1 MVVGAVVALL
11 AIAPMWKLVGVQ
23 IRNGSELVARGEDQR
38 FRRVDLVASRGSI
51 VDRNGVEL
59 AISVARK
66 RVAVSMVE
74 LHAEG
79 VDTPA
84 DVQQF
89 ATQLAGLLGLDA
101 AVVSERLLA
110 AEPTDPWIRIVEAVD
125 EDTARRAVTAIEESG
140 ILDAVILEDS
150 TERVHPAGE
159 SALRVIGT
167 LGPDGPGELAG
178 IEKAYDEQL
187 TGRNGKKVV
196 ELGTGGE
203 TIAGAE
209 RIVDEPVA
217 GSDVELT
224 LDRTLQHEVESI
236 LATRAA
242 EAGAVR
248 GIAIVGRPSTGEI
261 LAAGSVQ
268 RDSETGEMVLSDAP
282 IAFSNSYQAG
292 SVFKLV
298 TVAAAV
304 EAGQVDAGTTFEVP
318 STIQVEDRQ
327 FSDHDEAVGTRMM
340 TVTDIVA
347 DSSNVGII
355 KITQG
360 LGRDALHDALV
371 GFGFGRRTGIGH
383 PAESAGILPPADQ
396 WTAPDL
402 AASGIGTHQSATALQ
417 LWAAYNVIANG
428 GTYVAPRLVDSTID
442 ARGERIRL
450 PAAAPR
456 RVISEA
462 AADQVSS
469 MLQEVVKVGTGEQW
483 NLPGYSVAAKTGT
496 SRLVSETKVDDED
509 AYAWVD
515 GRFHHVAAFTGYLPA
530 ERPQVSITVILED
543 ITSGL
548 TGSTAAGPVFS
559 DLARLSIRELGIAPS
574 HPAETDAA
582 SLAGSNG
589 RVRST
594 PAAAP
599 TSTDGSASTDG
610 AGTDGASTDDD
621 DTDTADTRTGRAG
634 RSVGTAGTRTGTS
647 TGRSTSSTR
656 QGGGG

>member
-1 MVVGAVVALL
+1 MRQRLMVVGAIVSIL

-23 IRNGSELVARGEDQR
+23 VRNGSELVAHGENQR
-38 FRRVDLVASRGSI
+38 FREVELVAARGSI

-74 LHAEG
+74 LQAEG
-79 VDTPA
+79 IDTPA

-101 AVVSERLLA
+101 STVAERLLA

-125 EDTARRAVTAIEESG
+125 EDTARRAVREIEASG

-150 TERVHPAGE
+150 TERVHPAGD
-159 SALRVIGT
+159 SALRLIGT

-187 TGRNGKKVV
+187 TGRNGEKVV
-196 ELGTGGE
+196 ELGTEGE

-217 GSDVELT
+217 GSDIELT

-248 GIAIVGRPSTGEI
+248 GIAIVGRPGTGEI

-268 RDSETGEMVLSDAP
+268 RDTTTGEMVLSDAP

-304 EAGQVDAGTTFEVP
+304 EAGQVDAGTSFQVP
-318 STIQVEDRQ
+318 STIQVEDRR
-327 FSDHDEAVGTRMM
+327 FSDHDEEVGTRTM

-355 KITQG
+355 KIAQG

-371 GFGFGRRTGIGH
+371 GFGFGRRTDIGH
-383 PAESAGILPPADQ
+383 PAESAGILPAADQ

-428 GTYVAPRLVDSTID
+428 GNYVAPRLVDSTID
-442 ARGERIRL
+442 ARGERTRL
-450 PAAAPR
+450 PAASPR

-462 AADQVSS
+462 TADQVSS

-496 SRLVSETKVDDED
+496 SRMVSETLVDDED
-509 AYAWVD
+509 AYAWAD

-582 SLAGSNG
+582 SLAGSSG

-599 TSTDGSASTDG
+599 TGAADGKAGTTGTTGKDEDDEDDG
-610 AGTDGASTDDD
+610 A
-621 DTDTADTRTGRAG
+621 
-634 RSVGTAGTRTGTS
+634 TS
-647 TGRSTSSTR
+647 TGRNRTTSQS
-656 QGGGG
+656 GGGGR

>member
-1 MVVGAVVALL
+1 MRQRLMIVGAVVSIL
-11 AIAPMWKLVGVQ
+11 AVAPLWKLIGVQ
-23 IRNGSELVARGEDQR
+23 VRDGSELVARGENQR
-38 FRRVDLVASRGSI
+38 FRELVLPASRGSI

-59 AISVARK
+59 AISVARL

-74 LHAEG
+74 LREEGIDTAADIEQFGRQLSELIG
-79 VDTPA
+79 VDPA
-84 DVQQF
+84 P
-89 ATQLAGLLGLDA
+89 
-101 AVVSERLLA
+101 VVERLLA
-110 AEPTDPWIRIVEAVD
+110 AKPTDPWIRIAETVE
-125 EDTARRAVTAIEESG
+125 ESTARRAVEQIEASG
-140 ILDAVILEDS
+140 VHGAVILEES
-150 TERVHPAGE
+150 TERVHPAGD
-159 SALRVIGT
+159 SALRLIGT
-167 LGPDGPGELAG
+167 LGVDGPGKRAG
-178 IEKAYDEQL
+178 IERAFNDEL

-196 ELGTGGE
+196 ELGTEGE

-209 RIVDEPVA
+209 RIIDEPVA
-217 GSDVELT
+217 GSDIELT

-242 EAGAVR
+242 EANAVR

-268 RDSETGEMVLSDAP
+268 RDEETGEMVLSDAP

-304 EAGQVDAGTTFEVP
+304 EAGQVDAGTTFSVP
-318 STIQVEDRQ
+318 SSIQVEDRT
-327 FSDHDEAVGTRMM
+327 FSDHEDAVGTRSM
-340 TVTDIVA
+340 TTTDIVA
-347 DSSNVGII
+347 DSSNVGTI
-355 KITQG
+355 KIAQG
-360 LGRDALHDALV
+360 LGSQALHDALV
-371 GFGFGRRTGIGH
+371 GFGFGRPTGIGH
-383 PAESAGILPPADQ
+383 PAESAGILPPAAE

-428 GTYVAPRLVDSTID
+428 GNYVAPRLVDSLIAPD
-442 ARGERIRL
+442 GERTRL

-456 RVISEA
+456 RVISEG
-462 AADQVSS
+462 AADQVSA

-496 SRLVSETKVDDED
+496 SRLVSDTKVDDED
-509 AYAWVD
+509 AYTWVD

-574 HPAETDAA
+574 HLAETDAA
-582 SLAGSNG
+582 SLAGDGSN

-594 PAAAP
+594 PAVAP
-599 TSTDGSASTDG
+599 EQRSRDEASANSRSSKGSGGADPDDEDPDGDTTDGDGSGDG
-610 AGTDGASTDDD
+610 AG
-621 DTDTADTRTGRAG
+621 R
-634 RSVGTAGTRTGTS
+634 
-647 TGRSTSSTR
+647 
-656 QGGGG
+656 

>member
-1 MVVGAVVALL
+1 MRQRLMVVGAVVSIL
-11 AIAPMWKLVGVQ
+11 AVAPMWKLIGVQ
-23 IRNGSELVARGEDQR
+23 VRNGSELVARGEDQR
-38 FRRVDLVASRGSI
+38 FREVQLAASRGSI

-84 DVQQF
+84 DLQQF

-101 AVVSERLLA
+101 ASVGERLLGA
-110 AEPTDPWIRIVEAVD
+110 KATDPWVRIVEAVD
-125 EDTARRAVTAIEESG
+125 EETARRAVREIEASG

-150 TERVHPAGE
+150 TERVHPAGD
-159 SALRVIGT
+159 SALRLIGT
-167 LGPDGPGELAG
+167 LGPDGPGDLAG
-178 IEKAYDEQL
+178 IEKAFDDRL
-187 TGRNGKKVV
+187 TGRDGRKVV
-196 ELGTGGE
+196 ELGTEGE

-209 RIVDEPVA
+209 RILDEPVA
-217 GSDVELT
+217 GSDIELT

-236 LATRAA
+236 LATRTA

-268 RDSETGEMVLSDAP
+268 RDPDTGEMVLSDAP

-298 TVAAAV
+298 TVAAAA
-304 EAGQVDAGTTFEVP
+304 EAGQVDAGTTFQVP
-318 STIQVEDRQ
+318 STIQVEDRR
-327 FSDHDEAVGTRMM
+327 FSDHDEAVGTRTM

-347 DSSNVGII
+347 DSSNVGTI
-355 KITQG
+355 KIAQG

-371 GFGFGRRTGIGH
+371 DFGFGRPTGIGH

-428 GTYVAPRLVDSTID
+428 GTYVAPRLVDSMID
-442 ARGERIRL
+442 AEGNRTRL

-462 AADQVSS
+462 TADQVST
-469 MLQEVVKVGTGEQW
+469 MLQQVVKVGTGEQW

-509 AYAWVD
+509 AYAWTD

-543 ITSGL
+543 ITAGL

-582 SLAGSNG
+582 HLAGSSG

-594 PAAAP
+594 PASAP
-599 TSTDGSASTDG
+599 ASTSGEDTATRKG
-610 AGTDGASTDDD
+610 KN
-621 DTDTADTRTGRAG
+621 DTDTDSSAG
-634 RSVGTAGTRTGTS
+634 TTAGTGS
-647 TGRSTSSTR
+647 RSSSSR
-656 QGGGG
+656 GGAR

>member
-1 MVVGAVVALL
+1 MVVGAVVSILAL
-11 AIAPMWKLVGVQ
+11 APMWKLIGVQ
-23 IRNGSELVARGEDQR
+23 VRNGSELVARGESQR
-38 FRRVDLVASRGSI
+38 FREMQLGASRGSI

-74 LHAEG
+74 LREEG

-84 DVQQF
+84 DLQQF
-89 ATQLAGLLGLDA
+89 GTQLAGLLGVDA
-101 AVVSERLLA
+101 APVVERLLA
-110 AEPTDPWIRIVEAVD
+110 AKATDPWIRIVEAVD
-125 EDTARRAVTAIEESG
+125 EDVARRAKASIEDSG

-159 SALRVIGT
+159 SALRLIGT

-178 IEKAYDEQL
+178 IEKQFDEQL
-187 TGRNGKKVV
+187 TGRDGKKVV
-196 ELGTGGE
+196 ELGTEGE

-209 RIVDEPVA
+209 RIIEEPVA
-217 GSDVELT
+217 GADVELT

-236 LATRAA
+236 LAQRAA

-268 RDSETGEMVLSDAP
+268 RDSETGEMELSDAP

-304 EAGQVDAGTTFEVP
+304 EAGQVDAHTPFEVP
-318 STIQVEDRQ
+318 STIQVEDRT
-327 FSDHDEAVGTRMM
+327 FSDHDDVGTRTM

-347 DSSNVGII
+347 DSSNVGTI
-355 KITQG
+355 KIAQG
-360 LGRDALHDALV
+360 LGREALHDALV
-371 GFGFGRRTGIGH
+371 GFGFGQRTGIGH
-383 PAESAGILPPADQ
+383 PAESAGILPPAAD
-396 WTAPDL
+396 WTSPDL

-417 LWAAYNVIANG
+417 LWSAYNVIANG
-428 GTYVAPRLVDSTID
+428 GTYVAPRLVDSLID
-442 ARGERIRL
+442 ADGTRTRL

-462 AADQVSS
+462 AADQVST

-496 SRLVSETKVDDED
+496 SRLVAETQVDAED
-509 AYAWVD
+509 AYTWAD
-515 GRFHHVAAFTGYLPA
+515 GGFHYVAAFTGYLPA

-543 ITSGL
+543 TTNGL

-574 HPAETDAA
+574 HLAETDAA
-582 SLAGSNG
+582 SRAGDGSG
-589 RVRST
+589 RVRSM

-599 TSTDGSASTDG
+599 ASTNGTQAGGSGTQAGGSRDG
-610 AGTDGASTDDD
+610 DGQDGDGQD
-621 DTDTADTRTGRAG
+621 GDGQDGDGE
-634 RSVGTAGTRTGTS
+634 
-647 TGRSTSSTR
+647 
-656 QGGGG
+656 